1 MNEEGDLRLSSQDA
15 RFREL
20 YQSTLPDVYGFL
32 SLRTAGNR
40 SLAEDLTADT
50 FAAAIA
56 HFRAG
61 KAAEVTLSWLRTV
74 ARRRLIDHWR
84 RQSVASNKI
93 ASIADRTNP
102 TSETEIG
109 ERDVVM
115 RALATLSEAERS
127 ALVLQHVEG
136 FPVNEVARIIGRTDK
151 ATESL
156 LGRARAAFRDAYAEV
171 GNG

>member
-1 MNEEGDLRLSSQDA
+1 MTEEGDLRLSSQDA
-15 RFREL
+15 RFHEL
-20 YQSTLPDVYGFL
+20 YQSTLPDVYKFP

-84 RQSVASNKI
+84 RQSVASSKI
-93 ASIADRTNP
+93 ARIADRTNA

-109 ERDVVM
+109 ERDLVM
-115 RALATLSEAERS
+115 RALATLSEAESS

-136 FPVNEVARIIGRTDK
+136 FPVCEVAKIIRRTDK
-151 ATESL
+151 ATESR
-156 LGRARAAFRDAYAEV
+156 LGRARAAFRDVYVEV